1 MVTPLTFMNRLSVLS
16 ANFESTV
23 NDVLGHAYFRK
34 IAIFEFLA
42 VTMYGE
48 NNAYMYPC

>member
-1 MVTPLTFMNRLSVLS
+1 MNRLSVLS

-23 NDVLGHAYFRK
+23 KDVLGHAYFRK

-48 NNAYMYPC
+48 NNACPC